1 MKFLNIITK
10 DKLNDP
16 LSTLQH
22 FGCSWNEKEIEQKM
36 RKKPK
41 KKNNNKKKKV
51 RIATSPNAMHLNMY
65 QVAIDMYLENTKGLM
80 VVKFMY
86 MCLFRNH

>member
-41 KKNNNKKKKV
+41 KKKQQQQQKKGKDCNIPKCH
-51 RIATSPNAMHLNMY
+51 A
-65 QVAIDMYLENTKGLM
+65 LEYVPSCHRHVFGKYKRTDG
-80 VVKFMY
+80 
-86 MCLFRNH
+86 C